1 MVRRSVFALGSP
13 LLFILPL
20 LLFQPSSAISQ
31 FDTGRAGFSVRFRND
46 VNPHTVLGMF
56 VVPGER
62 IPFEVVPGSPGEPG
76 TEAAAAEAGAEGA
89 AGAVAPEPT
98 YEVEVAGGKVTYSAR
113 DRWIWQAPEDKGLYP
128 IHITERP
135 SGRKMLF
142 NALVM
147 VRNPP
152 HRQVLNGYR
161 LGAYPLQPLRGIPA
175 YLPPKG
181 FIEVSPELRSV
192 QVAPH
197 FTLGQFLC
205 KQGGGGELQYMVLR
219 ERLLL
224 KLEAVLEEVNLA
236 GYRADTLYLMS
247 GFRTPSY
254 NRSIGQGQY
263 SRHIYGDAADIFIDQ
278 DGDGRM
284 DDLNGDGLSNL
295 ADATALYE
303 VIQGMDR
310 KPDYH
315 DMVGGLGL
323 YNTSKVRGPFVH
335 VDTRGFEARWFY

>member
-13 LLFILPL
+13 LLFVLPL
-20 LLFQPSSAISQ
+20 LLFQPSSAKSQ
-31 FDTGRAGFSVRFRND
+31 FDTDRAGFSVRFRND
-46 VNPHTVLGMF
+46 VNPHTVLGLF

-62 IPFEVVPGSPGEPG
+62 IPFEVL
-76 TEAAAAEAGAEGA
+76 AGPETAEGA
-89 AGAVAPEPT
+89 EAPAPT
-98 YEVEVAGGKVTYSAR
+98 YEVEVAGGKVTYSGPQ
-113 DRWIWQAPEDKGLYP
+113 RWVWQAPEEKGLYP
-128 IHITERP
+128 VHVTERP

-161 LGAYPLQPLRGIPA
+161 LGSYPLQPLRGIPA

-181 FIEVSPELRSV
+181 FIEVSAEYRNVP
-192 QVAPH
+192 VAPH

-205 KQGGGGELQYMVLR
+205 KQGGGELQYMALR

-224 KLEAVLEEVNLA
+224 KLEAVLEEVNTS
-236 GYRADTLYLMS
+236 GYRADTLFLMS

-278 DGDGRM
+278 DRDGRM
-284 DDLNGDGLSNL
+284 DDLNRDGLSNL
-295 ADATALYE
+295 ADATLLYE
-303 VIQGMDR
+303 VVQGMDR
-310 KPDYH
+310 KPEYQE
-315 DMVGGLGL
+315 MVGGLGL
-323 YNTSKVRGPFVH
+323 YNTTKVRGPFVH